1 MAKREEKAEEGA
13 PAWII
18 TFADLATL
26 LLTFF
31 VLLLSFSSQDVIKF
45 REMLGSVQGAFGVEV
60 RREGTFQD
68 EVTGNVAETEDP
80 KKKEKEE
87 EEKLKRQFE
96 EVGDTVKKAVDQSK
110 LSNDVSTHSSAGE
123 LRIRVKGEVMFPPG
137 GALISPQAAPL
148 LDALARA
155 IKKADLPITVEG
167 HTDNIPIHTAK
178 FADNWEL
185 SASRAAIVVRY
196 LIRQGVK
203 ENKVKAVGY
212 ADFKP
217 LGENDTPEGRAK
229 NRRVEFVVSK

>member
-1 MAKREEKAEEGA
+1 MGEKQEKPPEGA
-13 PAWII
+13 PGWVI

-31 VLLLSFSSQDVIKF
+31 VLLLSFSSQDVVKF

-60 RREGTFQD
+60 RREGAFQS
-68 EVTGNVAETEDP
+68 ELTGNVSQVEDP

-87 EEKLKRQFE
+87 EEKVKRQFE
-96 EVGDTVKKAVDQSK
+96 EVGESVAKTVSQAQ
-110 LSNDVSTHSSAGE
+110 LSDAVSTSQSAGE

-137 GALISPQAAPL
+137 AALISPQAAPL

-155 IKKADLPITVEG
+155 IKKADLPLTVEG
-167 HTDNIPIHTAK
+167 HTDNIPVKTAL

-185 SASRAAIVVRY
+185 SAARAAVVVRY

-203 ENKVKAVGY
+203 ENKIRAVGY

-217 LGENDTPEGRAK
+217 LDHNETPEGRGK